1 MSGPSILIPAL
12 DEAANLPGC
21 LASVAWC
28 DDVVVLDSL
37 SSDRTAE
44 IALAAGARV
53 VRRRLDDWSSQQNW
67 ALANIGFRHPWV
79 FHLDADER
87 VPPELASELRETAAA
102 AGPELAA
109 FYCGRNN
116 RFMGAPV
123 PHAMPPVPVMRLYR
137 PGRIR
142 FERLVH
148 PVPVVDG
155 RWGHLRSRIEHD
167 TSSKG
172 IIEWVER
179 HARYAQLEAS
189 EGAAARE
196 GVPRGGPSL
205 LSRDRAL
212 RRRALKALSARLPF
226 RPLLKFAYM
235 YLVGRGFLDGRAGL
249 AYCVLQAFYE
259 YMIVLRT
266 REMRAARR
274 PE

>member
-1 MSGPSILIPAL
+1 MSGPSILIPTL
-12 DEAANLPGC
+12 DEEANLPGC

-37 SSDRTAE
+37 SSDRTVE

-53 VRRRLDDWSSQQNW
+53 VRRKLDDWSSQQNW
-67 ALANIGFRHPWV
+67 ALANIPFRHPWI

-87 VPPELASELRETAAA
+87 VPPGLAAELRETAAA
-102 AGPELAA
+102 APPDVAA
-109 FYCGRNN
+109 FYCGRDN

-123 PHAMPPVPVMRLYR
+123 PHAMPPIPVMRFYR

-155 RWGHLRSRIEHD
+155 RWGHLRGRIAHD

-172 IIEWVER
+172 ITEWIER
-179 HARYAQLEAS
+179 HARYAWLEAA
-189 EGAAARE
+189 EGAA
-196 GVPRGGPSL
+196 RGGAPRRGPSP
-205 LSRDRAL
+205 LSRDPAQ

-226 RPLLKFAYM
+226 RPLLKFVYM
-235 YLVGRGFLDGRAGL
+235 YLIGRGFLDGRAGFT
-249 AYCVLQAFYE
+249 YCVLQAFYE

-266 REMRAARR
+266 RELRNGER
-274 PE
+274 